1 MSNSG
6 VELVIQFF
14 LGFAV
19 CAALAIGVFF
29 HRFRGRTGDRLF
41 LIFALAFWLMGVG
54 WLAQAA
60 TMKPHAEAPGDES
73 SYLVYIPRLL
83 AFACII
89 WGIVD
94 KNRAAR
100 AAGKAGSTVGP

>member
-1 MSNSG
+1 
-6 VELVIQFF
+6 VESDSIELTIQFF

-19 CAALAIGVFF
+19 CASTAIGVFF
-29 HRFRGRTGDRLF
+29 HRFRARTGDRLF
-41 LIFALAFWLMGVG
+41 LIFALAFWLMAVG
-54 WLAQAA
+54 WIAQAA
-60 TMKPHAEAPGDES
+60 TMKPHSQAPGDES

-89 WGIVD
+89 WAIVD

-100 AAGKAGSTVGP
+100 AARNGAPRVAP

>member
-1 MSNSG
+1 MGNDG
-6 VELVIQFF
+6 VELAIQFL

-19 CAALAIGVFF
+19 CAAIAIGLFF
-29 HRFRGRTGDRLF
+29 HRFWARTRDRLF
-41 LIFALAFWLMGVG
+41 LIFAFAFWLMALG
-54 WLAQAA
+54 WVAQAA

-100 AAGKAGSTVGP
+100 AAGRASPSVGP